1 MLHYLEKKWNVDMK
15 HSLLIGDKEIDI
27 KAAERK
33 KIKSIKIDSS
43 IDNLYQ
49 ITKKFLNNN
58 VKKA

>member
-1 MLHYLEKKWNVDMK
+1 MLDYLEKKWNVDMK

-27 KAAERK
+27 KVAKK

-43 IDNLYQ
+43 VDNLYQ
-49 ITKKFLNNN
+49 ITKKFLNKN

>member
-1 MLHYLEKKWNVDMK
+1 MLDYLEKKWNIEMK
-15 HSLLIGDKEIDI
+15 NSLLIGDKEIDI
-27 KAAERK
+27 KTAKGK
-33 KIKSIKIDSS
+33 KIKCIKIDSS